1 MRKKIDMSHN
11 RCIFAENTKKMGVIH
26 LENME
31 FYAYHGCFAE
41 EAVVGNHFEVNLWME
56 TEMEHPSD
64 TDHIDDALNYQ
75 YAYFLVKEQM
85 AIRSHLLEN
94 VSKRILDALFE
105 KFPQLI
111 EAKVKVTKLH
121 PPMGGPMRGVS
132 VEQKRKR

>member
-1 MRKKIDMSHN
+1 
-11 RCIFAENTKKMGVIH
+11 
-26 LENME
+26 ME

-56 TEMEHPSD
+56 TEMTVPSD
-64 TDHIDDALNYQ
+64 TDEIDDALNYQ
-75 YAYFLVKEQM
+75 YAYFLIKEQM

-105 KFPQLI
+105 KFPQLT

-132 VEQKRKR
+132 VEQNRKR